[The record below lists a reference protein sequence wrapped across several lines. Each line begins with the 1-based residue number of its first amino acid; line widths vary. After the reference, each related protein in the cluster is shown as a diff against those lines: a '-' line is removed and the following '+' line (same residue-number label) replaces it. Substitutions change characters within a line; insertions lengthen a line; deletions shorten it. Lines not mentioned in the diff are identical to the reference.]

1 MVETSIEQQ
10 EPEPDI
16 RSLSL
21 RINNPPPDQHQTT
34 APAFTNSDTAA
45 HDDGIHKPRLNPSPP
60 SVIKEKDFYVPVR
73 PAVLDP
79 DGGLNDEQLEPA
91 LPALTRLR
99 RPFVKEKESENISP
113 ILATPAR
120 SSSTP
125 AYSRSRHHHQHVV
138 DFPNVPRNKDAPSA
152 FATAIPPPPQ
162 RLTDLGPPR
171 PPKNIAELFAPDR
184 KLGGD
189 PGWTQSFVNT
199 VKCSYFN
206 LMIFLV
212 PVAWALHFTKQNDV
226 VVFVFTFLSVIPLA
240 NLLSFATEQL
250 ALRTGEAI
258 GGLLNA
264 SFGNAVELLISIL
277 ALVKGDIALVQASM
291 IGSILSNTLLV
302 LGMCYFAGG
311 LRFHEQLYAVA
322 SSQLQISLL
331 GISIAAI
338 ILPAAYHFA
347 TNAGANTADITDLTH
362 GEENHL
368 LSISRGLAFLLL
380 SVYAMYLVFILYTH
394 AYLFKLPRPGRPHL
408 SRKAAEPQP
417 NHQKVFPKPNW
428 LSSIQSRSS
437 NSSIDDDQ
445 AREERDN
452 ALTPVMTREPVD
464 QTASPDAMHSRDVER
479 GADSYHH
486 SSASASATLPAD
498 HHLDLSEISVDDD
511 NEEEETPKVKA
522 LFALCLLLGVTAITG
537 VTAEFL
543 IDSVNGLTETTSISK
558 EFVGLILFPL
568 VGNATEHVAA
578 VTVSVKDKL
587 NLSMAIAIG
596 SSIQIS
602 LFILPLLVLIGWMI
616 GQPMSLFFDVF
627 ETITLTI
634 SLLLV
639 NFAISDGR
647 TNYLEGYVLMIS

>member
-21 RINNPPPDQHQTT
+21 RINNPPDQHQ
-34 APAFTNSDTAA
+34 AVASAFTNSDTVA
-45 HDDGIHKPRLNPSPP
+45 HNDGIHKPRLNLSP
-60 SVIKEKDFYVPVR
+60 SVIKEKDFYLPVR
-73 PAVLDP
+73 PAALNLD
-79 DGGLNDEQLEPA
+79 GSNSEKVEPA

-99 RPFVKEKESENISP
+99 RPFGKEAEFEQDLSSTGI
-113 ILATPAR
+113 APAR
-120 SSSTP
+120 SASTP
-125 AYSRSRHHHQHVV
+125 AYSRSRHYNQHVV
-138 DFPNVPRNKDAPSA
+138 DFSNVPRNKIAPSA

-162 RLTDLGPPR
+162 RLNDVGPPR

-206 LMIFLV
+206 FMIFLV

-311 LRFHEQLYAVA
+311 LRFHEQL
-322 SSQLQISLL
+322 QISLL

-347 TNAGANTADITDLTH
+347 TNAGANTADITDLTR

-417 NHQKVFPKPNW
+417 NHQKVFPKPHW

-437 NSSIDDDQ
+437 NSSIDDDT

-452 ALTPVMTREPVD
+452 TLSPVTTRD
-464 QTASPDAMHSRDVER
+464 QVGCTASPVAMMHGGDIER
-479 GADSYHH
+479 GPDSYLQ
-486 SSASASATLPAD
+486 SSASASAALSAG
-498 HHLDLSEISVDDD
+498 HHAEATDSSIDDD
-511 NEEEETPKVKA
+511 DDEEEEETPKIKA
-522 LFALCLLLGVTAITG
+522 LFALFLLLGVTAITG